1 MNENLTTNEVL
12 DDVVEVCEMPAEVGG
27 NNIAAKVI
35 IVAGVAVAAVVGT
48 VLYKRHKNKNANEE
62 VKAERKRKFHMFNLK
77 DDTEICDEDSEFEDE
92 E

>member
-1 MNENLTTNEVL
+1 MDENLTTNEVL

-48 VLYKRHKNKNANEE
+48 VLYKRHKNKNA
-62 VKAERKRKFHMFNLK
+62 KKL
-77 DDTEICDEDSEFEDE
+77 
-92 E
+92 